1 MRKTEDQREPQ
12 AGSQIAALRFRLLQ
26 LCGALM
32 TLCLG
37 STAMGQMG
45 VPMPL
50 SPAERQ
56 KAAEEREANG
66 SLPNYP
72 QLVDITAS
80 TGIKL
85 NHLSSPEAKF
95 IVESMSGG
103 VALIDYDR
111 DGWPDIYFTGAQSV
125 DMAQHGQ
132 KARSALFHNNH
143 DGTFTD
149 VTDKAGVAYPCWA
162 MGAPSCFPR
171 LFAKR
176 MRKSCSAALASSFF
190 NSSSLKFRILSI
202 SIDNF
207 FLA

>member
-1 MRKTEDQREPQ
+1 VVYSFGGTMARGSVPCCREQPRANTMGIVQMRKAEDQRERQ
-12 AGSQIAALRFRLLQ
+12 AGSEIAVPRMRLLR
-26 LCGALM
+26 LCGVLVM
-32 TLCLG
+32 LCL
-37 STAMGQMG
+37 SSAAMGQMG

-80 TGIKL
+80 TGIKFD
-85 NHLSSPEAKF
+85 HLSSPEAKF

-125 DMAQHGQ
+125 EMALHGQ

-149 VTDKAGVAYPCWA
+149 VTDKAGVAYPC
-162 MGAPSCFPR
+162 
-171 LFAKR
+171 
-176 MRKSCSAALASSFF
+176 
-190 NSSSLKFRILSI
+190 
-202 SIDNF
+202 
-207 FLA
+207 